1 MDKQELK
8 DYLKNNLTLD
18 FAVEPDIYQINP
30 DQITIYLKL
39 EGEVIDQIVMYDLTG
54 N

>member
-1 MDKQELK
+1 MDEKQIK
-8 DYLKNNLTLD
+8 DYLKNNLKLD
-18 FAVEPDIYQINP
+18 YEIMNDIYQIQP

-39 EGEVIDQIVMYDLTG
+39 EGEVIDKIVMYSLTD

>member
-1 MDKQELK
+1 MDLEQLK

-18 FAVEPDIYQINP
+18 YETMSDIYQINP

-39 EGEVIDQIVMYDLTG
+39 EGEVINQIVMYSLTD